1 MKAAATFTKCL
12 IKFLLY
18 TSHLMTHMLKYLYI
32 KLLNKTLLV
41 LCVLST
47 FEVSLFCFIFLN
59 ISKVSFFKSNQIDT
73 TLEELAETSFKMLKI
88 EKK

>member
-1 MKAAATFTKCL
+1 
-12 IKFLLY
+12 
-18 TSHLMTHMLKYLYI
+18 MLKYLYI

-47 FEVSLFCFIFLN
+47 FEVSFFLSYFLKYFQGFLF
-59 ISKVSFFKSNQIDT
+59 FFKSNQIDM

-88 EKK
+88 DKIEKKNKRDKENAFRDLLRPH